1 MDLRHQ
7 AQHFLT
13 FSSMSLRFLGQ
24 QREWEYVGGNKG
36 KVGGAAWL
44 TVDSQRQVW
53 SALPV
58 ITRRTCNLWLLR
70 RLPAYVTDYRLE
82 AGARWRDDK
91 HSIREGNN
99 RELLGEEVTPDIIW
113 QMGDRVLQLNGLYR
127 GTHPLIDSLTVGLS
141 SNAVIVIQML
151 EPASSSCL
159 FLNLLNC
166 CPFGSSGPIWLLNIH
181 PFYL

>member
-1 MDLRHQ
+1 MIRVASDYEEDLQ
-7 AQHFLT
+7 L
-13 FSSMSLRFLGQ
+13 
-24 QREWEYVGGNKG
+24 
-36 KVGGAAWL
+36 
-44 TVDSQRQVW
+44 
-53 SALPV
+53 V
-58 ITRRTCNLWLLR
+58 ITET
-70 RLPAYVTDYRLE
+70 YVTDYRLE

-91 HSIREGNN
+91 HGIREGNN

-113 QMGDRVLQLNGLYR
+113 QMGDWVVQLNGLYR

-166 CPFGSSGPIWLLNIH
+166 CPFGSSVPI
-181 PFYL
+181 